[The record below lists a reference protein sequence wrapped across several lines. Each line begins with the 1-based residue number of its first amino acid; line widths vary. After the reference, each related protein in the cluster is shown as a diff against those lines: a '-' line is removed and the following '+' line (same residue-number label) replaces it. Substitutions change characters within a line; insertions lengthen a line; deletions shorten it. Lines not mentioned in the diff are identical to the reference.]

1 MSHLCDA
8 PENIKKNCRSSRYY
22 RSDWQYG
29 QPFPSREF
37 PDEDFSELFEQQMK
51 FHVDP
56 IDCHKQA
63 IIVGIPGTGKK
74 FEENYRELD
83 KDDGKNGIH
92 VFKKNKQKIKSGIKY
107 IVKYDN
113 NEKWT
118 CTCEHFKKYN
128 NACCKHINACIDAIL
143 WEKGKNKLVEE
154 RGLKWQAYTTKYE
167 FVNILSENNIIDY
180 TYPGYIDIVQKIEI
194 HENAESQFHQFVS
207 SNSHHNFVKIDL
219 ENSSTN
225 YHSFNK

>member
-1 MSHLCDA
+1 MSDLCDV
-8 PENIKKNCRSSRYY
+8 PENIKKNCRSSRHY

-37 PDEDFSELFEQQMK
+37 PDEDFSKLFEQQMK

-56 IDCHKQA
+56 IDCHEQA
-63 IIVGIPGTGKK
+63 IIVDIPGPGKK
-74 FEENYRELD
+74 FEKNYRELD
-83 KDDGKNGIH
+83 DGNNGIH
-92 VFKKNKQKIKSGIKY
+92 VFKKNKQKIKSGIIY

-118 CTCEHFKKYN
+118 CTCEHFKHHRKR
-128 NACCKHINACIDAIL
+128 CCKHINACIDAIL

-154 RGLKWQAYTTKYE
+154 RGLKWQAYTTIYE
-167 FVNILSENNIIDY
+167 FVNNKKNGENIIY
-180 TYPGYIDIVQKIEI
+180 TYYPGYIDIVQKIEN
-194 HENAESQFHQFVS
+194 ENAESQFHQFVS

>member
-1 MSHLCDA
+1 MSHLCDV
-8 PENIKKNCRSSRYY
+8 PMNIKKNCMSSRHH

-29 QPFPSREF
+29 QPFPSAQF

-56 IDCHKQA
+56 IDCNEKA
-63 IIVGIPGTGKK
+63 IIVGIQGTGKE
-74 FEENYRELD
+74 FEKNYRELD
-83 KDDGKNGIH
+83 DGNNGIH
-92 VFKKNKQKIKSGIKY
+92 VFEKKKQKINSAIKY

-118 CTCEHFKKYN
+118 CTCEHFEHHRES
-128 NACCKHINACIDAIL
+128 CCKHINACIDAIL
-143 WEKGKNKLVEE
+143 WEKGKNILVEE
-154 RGLKWQAYTTKYE
+154 RGLKWQAYKTKYE
-167 FVNILSENNIIDY
+167 FVNISSENNY
-180 TYPGYIDIVQKIEI
+180 YPGYIDIVKKIEI

-207 SNSHHNFVKIDL
+207 SYSHHNFVKIDL
-219 ENSSTN
+219 ENNSTN